1 VLRELDAVKRLPR
14 LRMEI
19 TNDATKEELTK
30 FIERLAAE
38 IRNTVAGKR
47 P

>member
-1 VLRELDAVKRLPR
+1 VKRLPR

-19 TNDATKEELTK
+19 TNDVAKEELTK

-38 IRNTVAGKR
+38 IRSTVAGKR
-47 P
+47 S